1 MKHDL
6 AVLLGAQTHPLQH
19 HTGKALITEGSKT
32 LLKSEQLLPLFRIKL
47 AQILRNVLTVSQQI
61 EFCVK
66 IYEKRSVLKTE
77 GHADG
82 EQTLKLVMNSIYGK
96 TVQDCSRFKNTSVY
110 TNVNAF
116 QKAQAN
122 PRMVDYDFFCLRR
135 HFSWL
140 RAHHRSKAQTPEQPH
155 PDWMANAR
163 VSSAD
168 AHEVLL

>member
-1 MKHDL
+1 MHNE
-6 AVLLGAQTHPLQH
+6 LGARVWRLHEAITFLCSPILQPFM
-19 HTGKALITEGSKT
+19 E
-32 LLKSEQLLPLFRIKL
+32 
-47 AQILRNVLTVSQQI
+47 
-61 EFCVK
+61 K
-66 IYEKRSVLKTE
+66 IYEKRSVPKTE

-122 PRMVDYDFFCLRR
+122 PRMVDYDFFVLC
-135 HFSWL
+135 
-140 RAHHRSKAQTPEQPH
+140 AHHRSKAQTPEQPH

-168 AHEVLL
+168 AHEVLLQRFQALFSLE